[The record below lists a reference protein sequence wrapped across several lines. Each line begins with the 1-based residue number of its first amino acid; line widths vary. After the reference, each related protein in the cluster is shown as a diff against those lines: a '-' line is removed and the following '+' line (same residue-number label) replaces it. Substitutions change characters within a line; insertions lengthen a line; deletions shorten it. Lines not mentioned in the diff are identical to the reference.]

1 MTDLIHVLEHWKEI
15 VMAERG
21 NTKHGSN
28 LDDQLK
34 HETQGMV
41 RGNKPAHAEE
51 FRETEPFPDDT
62 DPADVQEAV
71 RPVADPDRAKDGI
84 EDGEAEQ

>member
-1 MTDLIHVLEHWKEI
+1 MWRIPHGKEI
-15 VMAERG
+15 DMAERG
-21 NTKHGSN
+21 NTTHGQE

-41 RGNKPAHAEE
+41 RGNQPAHAEE

-62 DPADVQEAV
+62 DPAEVQAALD
-71 RPVADPDRAKDGI
+71 PVAKPDSP
-84 EDGEAEQ
+84 EDGETSERGGDSGV